1 MSQPSK
7 SLSEQVE
14 DFDLSTDA
22 LRAYYHVP
30 VLAALFGFMLWI
42 RARGWEGYVNGET
55 VLFAGND
62 AWYHYRMVQYTVEE
76 WPATMPFDPWT
87 SFPTG
92 TSVGQFGT
100 LFDQLIATAAL
111 VYGLGSPTEFQVKL
125 VTLFAPAV
133 FGALVLIPVFYLGKR
148 VGGKAGG
155 IVGALV
161 LALTPGQFLT
171 RSIVGF
177 SDHHVAET
185 LFMAV
190 AVVLVLAALA
200 VAQRDRPIW
209 ELFTTGD
216 WDALRP
222 TLLWSTAAGVATG
235 LYVWVWPPGV
245 FLAGILGLF
254 FALYLL
260 GTFIR
265 GHSPD
270 HVGIAGAVTM
280 TVTSVMVL
288 LPINEFGFS
297 ATRFSLA
304 QPFVAGG
311 AALACVVIVGG
322 SRVWERLDRDLP
334 RAAFPAALVGVGL
347 VIVIGSFIVIWSLF
361 LLAAMFTQR
370 RFDYY
375 FILSVCTLN
384 AYAAKQAFDL
394 LDVDEIARDIR
405 SIQGYQVLSIVAILL
420 IVTAPL
426 AIRPSGGS
434 YSNVVDTA
442 AGQASPG
449 EVQNWEAG
457 LSWLD
462 EQTPEEGEWGENPD
476 SGLSDGIY
484 GSYERTDDFQYGSG
498 DYGVLAWWDYGHW
511 ITVLGDRVPNA
522 NPFQQNAQYSA
533 EVLLSTNE
541 SYARERMVNG
551 GDEQTRYVMLDYQL
565 GVAGTRKF
573 SAPSAWQRR
582 YAVDNETGE
591 HVVTEYGGSG
601 PSDPGLRQLGAR
613 DLQRTLFVAQQRQQR
628 TRLVS
633 RYAVHSQRSMESF
646 RTRLYQYHGSRA
658 EPTFRDGSVVVADWE
673 RVDYRGQTIPGI
685 TASTQPVRSF
695 PNMSAAEQYVRQ
707 DGTAQIGGVLGKP
720 AEPVPAME
728 HYRLVWASERSAQT
742 PISRAFGLWSRLNRQ
757 PPQPIE
763 QQPYLKTFE
772 RVEGATIE
780 GEGPANAN
788 VTASVQMRIPTNNRT
803 FTYEQQVE
811 TGDDGSFTMTV
822 PYSTE
827 GYDRFG
833 PENGATNVSV
843 RATGPY
849 RLTTPV
855 TTNDSLVASRF
866 QATANVS
873 EEQVIGRDD
882 GTVQVTLE
890 ETVLAEPEGRTD
902 DGNTTDSGGDTNT
915 TDEGGSGT
923 NTTPTPPEGC
933 RDGRRRHRSR
943 RVGRD
948 GGAHRRHL
956 RAAGDRHHGAR
967 PAGGVPACRR
977 PHERRACRAGDP
989 TPGDGGALPARA
1001 GRRHRDRRGDA
1012 LAAAG
1017 GRPRPVPRAHVRVLL
1032 RAHRGQR
1039 GRPLR

>member
-62 AWYHYRMVQYTVEE
+62 AWYHYRAVQYTVEE

-270 HVGIAGAVTM
+270 HVGIAGAVMM

-288 LPINEFGFS
+288 LPINEFGFA

-347 VIVIGSFIVIWSLF
+347 VIVGLVAVVLPDLFGFFRNQLLRVIGFGATDTARTVAEATPVQNPGQFVYNAYGLAFYTAIGGLVYLTYRTLKQDDIDPIGSFIVIWSLF

-462 EQTPEEGEWGENPD
+462 ERTPEEGEWGENPD

-484 GSYERTDDFQYGSG
+484 GTYERTDDFQYGSG

-902 DGNTTDSGGDTNT
+902 DGNTTDSGGDTTT

-923 NTTPTPPEGC
+923 NATPTPTPAPTNGTA
-933 RDGRRRHRSR
+933 S
-943 RVGRD
+943 
-948 GGAHRRHL
+948 L
-956 RAAGDRHHGAR
+956 AA
-967 PAGGVPACRR
+967 PAWS
-977 PHERRACRAGDP
+977 
-989 TPGDGGALPARA
+989 TPPLAALP
-1001 GRRHRDRRGDA
+1001 
-1012 LAAAG
+1012 
-1017 GRPRPVPRAHVRVLL
+1017 
-1032 RAHRGQR
+1032 
-1039 GRPLR
+1039 